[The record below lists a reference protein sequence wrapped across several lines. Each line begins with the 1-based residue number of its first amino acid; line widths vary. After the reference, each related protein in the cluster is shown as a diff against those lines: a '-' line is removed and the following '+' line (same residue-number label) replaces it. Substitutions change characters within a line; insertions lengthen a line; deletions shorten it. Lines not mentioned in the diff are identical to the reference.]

1 MMQGWTCESHL
12 WIILIGHSD
21 IVEVIRSV
29 NLFNEVFTQFGG
41 SGDVG
46 DSCKLGDSG
55 KFWVILRNL
64 VILGIL
70 VNFVDL
76 VILATP
82 VASCDSRISVESG
95 EYGDSVEF

>member
-1 MMQGWTCESHL
+1 M
-12 WIILIGHSD
+12 
-21 IVEVIRSV
+21 
-29 NLFNEVFTQFGG
+29 
-41 SGDVG
+41 
-46 DSCKLGDSG
+46 GDSG

-70 VNFVDL
+70 VNLVDL

-82 VASCDSRISVESG
+82 VASCDSRISVESD

>member
-1 MMQGWTCESHL
+1 MLKPCK
-12 WIILIGHSD
+12 
-21 IVEVIRSV
+21 
-29 NLFNEVFTQFGG
+29 FGG

-64 VILGIL
+64 VIL
-70 VNFVDL
+70 VNLVDL

-82 VASCDSRISVESG
+82 VASCYSRISVESG

>member
-1 MMQGWTCESHL
+1 M
-12 WIILIGHSD
+12 
-21 IVEVIRSV
+21 
-29 NLFNEVFTQFGG
+29 
-41 SGDVG
+41 
-46 DSCKLGDSG
+46 GDSG

-70 VNFVDL
+70 VNLVDL

-95 EYGDSVEF
+95 DSVEF

>member
-1 MMQGWTCESHL
+1 
-12 WIILIGHSD
+12 
-21 IVEVIRSV
+21 
-29 NLFNEVFTQFGG
+29 
-41 SGDVG
+41 
-46 DSCKLGDSG
+46 LGDSG

-70 VNFVDL
+70 VNLVDL

-82 VASCDSRISVESG
+82 VAPCDSRISVESG

>member
-1 MMQGWTCESHL
+1 MNFSH
-12 WIILIGHSD
+12 
-21 IVEVIRSV
+21 
-29 NLFNEVFTQFGG
+29 NLSHTEHRYCNKTVLKPCKFGG

-55 KFWVILRNL
+55 QFWVILRNL
-64 VILGIL
+64 VIL
-70 VNFVDL
+70 VNLVDL

>member
-1 MMQGWTCESHL
+1 MLKPCK
-12 WIILIGHSD
+12 
-21 IVEVIRSV
+21 
-29 NLFNEVFTQFGG
+29 FGG

-70 VNFVDL
+70 VNLVDL

-82 VASCDSRISVESG
+82 VASCDSHISV
-95 EYGDSVEF
+95 

>member
-1 MMQGWTCESHL
+1 MLKPCK
-12 WIILIGHSD
+12 
-21 IVEVIRSV
+21 
-29 NLFNEVFTQFGG
+29 FGG

-55 KFWVILRNL
+55 KFWAILRNL

-70 VNFVDL
+70 VNLMDV

-82 VASCDSRISVESG
+82 VASCYTRISVDSG

>member
-1 MMQGWTCESHL
+1 MLKPCK
-12 WIILIGHSD
+12 
-21 IVEVIRSV
+21 
-29 NLFNEVFTQFGG
+29 FGG

-46 DSCKLGDSG
+46 DYCKLGDSG

-64 VILGIL
+64 VIL
-70 VNFVDL
+70 VNLVDL

-82 VASCDSRISVESG
+82 VASCYSRISVESG